1 MKQFLKIGLERQR
14 TRQWHHAGIDVFNYN
29 VNQALVDNR
38 STSAAQRRLMAKMAS
53 SPQSTAQ
60 RVLSQEIHNSPH
72 MLLQLKLMSV
82 VAKKPVIQALS
93 VIQKAD
99 WYEYG
104 AANVTPHI
112 HCYPGGCHLKKAGGG
127 RINLVQGGFK
137 RPQSIHEAFA
147 WVRAT
152 YPDGND
158 TRAPLLAALADAV
171 RDYPVRDEYV
181 PYQG

>member
-1 MKQFLKIGLERQR
+1 MKRFLKIGLERQR
-14 TRQWHHAGIDVFNYN
+14 TRQSHHDGIDVSNHA
-29 VNQALVDNR
+29 VKQAFIDNR

-72 MLLQLKLMSV
+72 MLLQRKLMSV
-82 VAKKPVIQALS
+82 VSKNPVIQ
-93 VIQKAD
+93 
-99 WYEYG
+99 
-104 AANVTPHI
+104 
-112 HCYPGGCHLKKAGGG
+112 AGGG
-127 RINLVQGGFK
+127 RINLVQDGYK

-171 RDYPVRDEYV
+171 RDYPVRDDYA
-181 PYQG
+181 PHQG